1 MVALVNALSRDGL
14 LAKRPDPSDRRRN
27 VISLTAAG
35 RRRLRSLDTAVGRL
49 QDALLAA
56 LSAAERR
63 QLVALLG
70 RVVEDHG
77 AT

>member
-1 MVALVNALSRDGL
+1 VE
-14 LAKRPDPSDRRRN
+14 
-27 VISLTAAG
+27 
-35 RRRLRSLDTAVGRL
+35 RL

-63 QLVALLG
+63 QLAALLG